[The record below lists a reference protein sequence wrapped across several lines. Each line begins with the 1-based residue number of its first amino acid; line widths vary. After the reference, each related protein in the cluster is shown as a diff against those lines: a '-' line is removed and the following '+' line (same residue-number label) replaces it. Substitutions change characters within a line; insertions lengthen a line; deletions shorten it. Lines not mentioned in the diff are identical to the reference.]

1 MVIRQASIA
10 EFKELWEYSGS
21 TTYKHFLRNLE
32 SKNVEFWTIDNEG
45 DLIGELYIFWNSD
58 DKDEANGYNRAY
70 LCAFRVNKAY
80 QGKGYGSLLME
91 RVLERVKNKGYTEAT
106 IGIDNREYQKLK
118 SMYNKFGFDKLL
130 KSTKVDNHYKNS
142 QGKSTIYD
150 EKYQIYINYLKDT
163 QANHKEAWS

>member
-1 MVIRQASIA
+1 MVIRQASIE

-21 TTYKHFLRNLE
+21 TTYKYFLDNLE
-32 SKNVEFWTIDNEG
+32 SRNVEFWTIDNEG

-70 LCAFRVNKAY
+70 LCAFRVDKGY
-80 QGKGYGSLLME
+80 QGKGYGSQLMK
-91 RVLERVKNKGYTEAT
+91 RVLKRVRNRGYTEVT
-106 IGIDNREYQKLK
+106 IGIDNREYKKLK

-130 KSTKVDNHYKNS
+130 KSTKVDNHYKNF

-150 EKYQIYINYLKDT
+150 EDYQIYINYLEDT
-163 QANHKEAWS
+163 QVNHKEV